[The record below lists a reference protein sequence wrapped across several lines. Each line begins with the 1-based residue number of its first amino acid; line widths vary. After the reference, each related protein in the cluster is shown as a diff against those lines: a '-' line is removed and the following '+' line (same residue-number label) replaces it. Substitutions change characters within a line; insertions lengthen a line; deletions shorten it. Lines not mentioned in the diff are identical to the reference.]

1 MSGRIS
7 EEARR
12 FIASHAS
19 ILMDTITAIRNER
32 ICVLVKVSEKN
43 SVRGIIH
50 GESASGQ
57 AVYLEPGSLVALN
70 NRLQSS
76 AIRCGRKEMSC
87 LVNWIR

>member
-1 MSGRIS
+1 
-7 EEARR
+7 
-12 FIASHAS
+12 
-19 ILMDTITAIRNER
+19 MDTITAIRNER

-70 NRLQSS
+70 NRLQS
-76 AIRCGRKEMSC
+76 IRGEEEQEIGTHPARSQ
-87 LVNWIR
+87 